1 MQTLRRRPLEQ
12 IVDGRT
18 HHHPIPL
25 TAHLEPTNLDPVGA
39 ADGLH
44 AGDIPDDL
52 HERLAAVPILI
63 QVADVAGAHGGS
75 QRDGDGVVDPLE
87 PRRDVRDEGDV
98 AAELGG
104 DLALVDVV
112 GEGVRDDV
120 VGEVLDVV
128 FWGGFGARAGVAGH
142 AEDGRGGGD
151 EGHEWGDPDL
161 GGGGVAARVGD
172 AFGGGDP
179 GAVDQFGEAVGP
191 AGVEAVVGAEV
202 DDEAVGFGLVDGVDP
217 WFGDAVGEGHHPDV
231 DVASLGHA
239 PDIVVT
245 EVVVGYLSLAIPFE
259 LLSSKLAAGYVSKIG
274 VRM

>member
-1 MQTLRRRPLEQ
+1 MR
-12 IVDGRT
+12 
-18 HHHPIPL
+18 
-25 TAHLEPTNLDPVGA
+25 A

-52 HERLAAVPILI
+52 HERLAAIPILI
-63 QVADVAGAHGGS
+63 QIADVAGSHGVS
-75 QRDGDGVVDPLE
+75 EWDGDGMVDPLE
-87 PRRDVRDEGDV
+87 PGRDVRDEGDG

-128 FWGGFGARAGVAGH
+128 LGGGFGARAGVAGH

-151 EGHEWGDPDL
+151 EGDEWGDPHL

-172 AFGGGDP
+172 AFGGGDA

-191 AGVEAVVGAEV
+191 VGVEAVVGAEV
-202 DDEAVGFGLVDGVDP
+202 DDEAVGFRFVNGVDP
-217 WFGDAVGEGHHPDV
+217 GFGDAVGEGHHPDV
-231 DVASLGHA
+231 DVASLGHS
-239 PDIVVT
+239 PNIVVA
-245 EVVVGYLSLAIPFE
+245 EVVVSDVSLGVSFE
-259 LLSSKLAAGYVSKIG
+259 LLSGKLAA
-274 VRM
+274 